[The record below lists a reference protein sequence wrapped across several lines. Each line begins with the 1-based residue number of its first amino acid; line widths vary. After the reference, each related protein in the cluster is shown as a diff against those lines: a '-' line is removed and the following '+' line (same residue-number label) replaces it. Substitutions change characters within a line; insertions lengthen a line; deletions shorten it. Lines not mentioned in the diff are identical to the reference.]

1 MTLYSI
7 FLATHDTVQKT
18 AARAISL
25 LQVGVMQRNS
35 RYRSA
40 PLVQIVDQVS
50 PLPHALLQSPQQ
62 LISNDS

>member
-1 MTLYSI
+1 MTPSKKRQREQSRSY
-7 FLATHDTVQKT
+7 
-18 AARAISL
+18 R
-25 LQVGVMQRNS
+25 VGVMQRNS

-50 PLPHALLQSPQQ
+50 PLPHSLLQSPQQ

>member
-1 MTLYSI
+1 MTPSKKRQRERSRSY
-7 FLATHDTVQKT
+7 
-18 AARAISL
+18 R
-25 LQVGVMQRNS
+25 VGVMQRNS

-50 PLPHALLQSPQQ
+50 PLPHSLLQSPQQ